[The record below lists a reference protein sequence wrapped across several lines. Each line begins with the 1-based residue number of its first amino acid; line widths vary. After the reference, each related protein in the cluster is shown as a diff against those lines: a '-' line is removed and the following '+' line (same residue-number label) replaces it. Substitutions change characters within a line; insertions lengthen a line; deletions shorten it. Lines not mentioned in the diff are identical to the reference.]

1 MTRVPRFDPASMSS
15 AANETFSVRRVFGEA
30 YERDGVTVIPVA
42 RIWAAT
48 GLGVGDGEGGGSLP
62 QAGPTA
68 AAWARHA
75 RAVWSRASG
84 ERTWDDEEDVEPAPT
99 AADSGSADTAPGD
112 TDPTDAEHGTSTA
125 RSTSVGHGGYG
136 GGHGG
141 GGGYGARVKAVG
153 VYVIDADGVHWRPAL
168 DLNRVILGGQL
179 VAVTAVAS
187 LGAALAVKAVAGA
200 LAKAAIAFAE
210 R

>member
-1 MTRVPRFDPASMSS
+1 MTHVPRFDPATLSS

-30 YERDGVTVIPVA
+30 YELDGVTVIPVA
-42 RIWAAT
+42 RLWAAT
-48 GLGVGDGEGGGSLP
+48 GVGAGDGEGGGSLP

-68 AAWARHA
+68 AAWAHRA
-75 RAVWSRASG
+75 RAVW
-84 ERTWDDEEDVEPAPT
+84 ERTGRP
-99 AADSGSADTAPGD
+99 AADGDEAGDLDPASHDATDSAASEAGAGGD
-112 TDPTDAEHGTSTA
+112 GTSEP
-125 RSTSVGHGGYG
+125 GGPGGFG

-179 VAVTAVAS
+179 VAATAVLS

-200 LAKAAIAFAE
+200 IASSVGAVA
-210 R
+210 RR